1 MDEALSRLVPTY
13 KIGNDGLSWWVG
25 QIEATASDTKGK
37 GGWRYKVAIVG
48 EHPKSKTI
56 VQTKQLPW
64 ATVMMPVTTPFMPG
78 NIGGASA
85 QLIPGCWVIGF
96 YLDNDKTKPIIM
108 GSIGQVPGATTVK
121 NEVDENDEDSR
132 FKTGIRLEAK
142 FAVNPDKDGDPSKSI
157 TADLV
162 GVHSDGSLKEGE
174 DGKPKLKVDLGNK
187 LAVIEQ
193 EDWCTETAQACK
205 EKKLKD
211 KIKSNLGQFLF
222 NVQNNNG
229 NIGDFYV
236 DKYTGGLYKSTSKA
250 RKNINKIIAII
261 REFIAGSKGYI
272 TKLIRD
278 AVDKLVKFLLR
289 PNKSGN
295 VLTNATTWM
304 NKMLKDLGCKMED
317 LYLRVAE
324 WLTNLL
330 MSYINQIYRAA
341 ICQVDE
347 LVNGIISKIY
357 QLMNQLL
364 NSILGPLQDI
374 LGAIAAPFNVIGK
387 AINYILNLL
396 GISCSGTDRSCDE
409 VKEKCTTG
417 EEKTDDDENF
427 LDRLLDRID
436 NLFGDTPRDYTQ
448 YTCDEAYTG
457 APLTLTTVGFIGGV
471 PQTPKETTKEPKI
484 VYSIDDVEVE
494 EGSVARFTVTR
505 SGFIGIASSVK
516 VDTLANQG
524 SATAGKDYL
533 VVDDILGFSPNEIEK
548 TIEVQTLVD
557 NESDDNEVFYVKLK
571 LNSPEGNDVKTIF
584 NKNIGV
590 GTIVERD
597 LKQPYDPF
605 RPNLVDPFADI
616 DETPDVDGFP
626 TGDGDAD
633 PNPTF
638 NVVANRKTVSEG
650 EFIIY
655 TVTTTNIPNGSIL
668 YYILTGDNIT
678 PSDIV
683 GNKLNG
689 EFVIQDNEAK
699 ITVGISDDKQIEDEE
714 TLTFTLNGN
723 GASVDVLILTD
734 SDQSI
739 NDSDE
744 GVGDDTSTV
753 YESFTPPT
761 VNTSN
766 VITDDNG
773 GIIEIPVENTG
784 DAWAEPPIVFIAG
797 EGVGATATGLLDEN
811 GFLTE
816 IRVKSSGF
824 GYKKNLASDNDVRCI
839 IDAFS
844 ILSPGRGYTSAPTI
858 LVDGEEGRAEG
869 IVKDGLLV
877 QVRVLDRTT
886 TYDAFPPITIKGGG
900 GSGARLMP
908 SLACLNTDALS
919 KVGSTKI
926 GTGRYVDCP

>member
-1 MDEALSRLVPTY
+1 MDESLKKLIPSH
-13 KIGNDGLSWWVG
+13 KIGDDGLSWWVG
-25 QIEATASDTKGK
+25 QVEKSASDTKGK

-48 EHPKSKTI
+48 EHPRSKEL

-64 ATVMMPVTTPFMPG
+64 ATVMMPVNVPFMPG
-78 NIGGASA
+78 NIGGASS

-96 YLDNDKTKPIIM
+96 YLDNDKSKPMIL

-121 NEVDENDEDSR
+121 NEVAEDDTNSR
-132 FKTGIRLEAK
+132 FITAKRVDPK
-142 FAVNPDKDGDPSKSI
+142 FAVNPDTDGDDSKKI

-162 GVHSDGSLKEGE
+162 GVLTDGTSNEEGFR
-174 DGKPKLKVDLGNK
+174 VDPGNK
-187 LAVIEQ
+187 IEVIDQ
-193 EDWCTETAQACK
+193 EDWCTETAQKCK
-205 EKKLKD
+205 ERKLKD
-211 KIKSNLGQFLF
+211 KFKNNLGEMLF
-222 NVQNNNG
+222 QIQNNNG
-229 NIGDFYV
+229 NIGTYYV
-236 DKYTGGLYKSTSKA
+236 DKYTGGLYSATGKS
-250 RKNINKIIAII
+250 RVYVNKMVAII

-278 AVDKLVKFLLR
+278 AVDKLVKFILR
-289 PNKSGN
+289 PNESGN
-295 VLTNATTWM
+295 VLTGVTEWM

-317 LYLRVAE
+317 LALRLTE

-364 NSILGPLQDI
+364 ESILGPLQDI
-374 LGAIAAPFNVIGK
+374 LGAIAAPFNLIGK

-396 GISCSGTDRSCDE
+396 GISCSGTDRSCE
-409 VKEKCTTG
+409 QVKKICTTG
-417 EEKTDDDENF
+417 ETQEEDDENF

-457 APLTLTTVGFIGGV
+457 APLAVTTVGFIGGI
-471 PQTPKETTKEPKI
+471 PKPPSETTKKPKI
-484 VYSIDDVEVE
+484 VYNIDDVEVE

-505 SGFIGIASSVK
+505 SGFTDIASSVK
-516 VDTLANQG
+516 IKTLKNQG
-524 SATAGKDYL
+524 SATSGTDYL
-533 VVDDILGFSPNEIEK
+533 AVDDILGFSPTETQK

-557 NESDDNEVFYVKLK
+557 TERDDNEVFYVKLT

-584 NKNIGV
+584 KKNIGV

-605 RPNLVDPFADI
+605 KPTLVDPFEPI
-616 DETPDVDGFP
+616 DDTPDIDGFP
-626 TGDGDAD
+626 TGDGATD

-638 NVVANRKTVSEG
+638 NVVANRRTVPEG

-668 YYILTGDNIT
+668 YYYLTGDNIT

-699 ITVGISDDKQIEDEE
+699 ITVGISDDKEIEDEE

-723 GASVDVLILTD
+723 GASVDVLIITD
-734 SDQSI
+734 TDQSI
-739 NDSDE
+739 DDSDE

-753 YESFTPPT
+753 FETFRPPT

-766 VITDDNG
+766 VITDESG
-773 GIIEIPVENTG
+773 GIIEIPVEDKG

-797 EGVGATATGLLDEN
+797 EGVGATATGLLDDG

-858 LVDGEEGRAEG
+858 LVDGEEGRAEA

-886 TYDAFPPITIKGGG
+886 TYSELPPIIIRGGG
-900 GSGARLMP
+900 GSGARLIP
-908 SLACLNTDALS
+908 SLVCLNTEALS
-919 KVGSTKI
+919 AVGSTKI